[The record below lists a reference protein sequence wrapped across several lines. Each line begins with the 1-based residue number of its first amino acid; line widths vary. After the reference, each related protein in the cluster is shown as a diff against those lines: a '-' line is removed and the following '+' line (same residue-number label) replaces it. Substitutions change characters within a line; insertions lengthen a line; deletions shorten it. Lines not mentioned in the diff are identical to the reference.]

1 MRFAIISDTHDNVPV
16 IRELI
21 DRLKSEKIEFVVH
34 AGDIVSPFAIKE
46 FKALNVKLYF
56 AFGNND
62 GERRLLTK
70 IAEENGWEIGDI
82 VIFPMS
88 DGEGVVYHGTDRRIV
103 EVLRNS
109 KYKLVVLGHTHEPLI
124 EKLEDKYI
132 VNPGE
137 VCGYLTGNRTYAIF
151 DDGDISIVEF

>member
-1 MRFAIISDTHDNVPV
+1 MISDTHDNIPAIRDV
-16 IRELI
+16 IK
-21 DRLKSEKIEFVVH
+21 RLKEERVEFVVH
-34 AGDIVSPFAIKE
+34 AGDIIAPFAIKE
-46 FKALNVKLYF
+46 FKNLGVKIYF

-82 VIFPMS
+82 VTFPVEEGM
-88 DGEGVVYHGTDRRIV
+88 GVVYHGTDKRIV

-109 KYKLVVLGHTHEPLI
+109 KYKIVVLGHTHEAMI
-124 EKLEDKYI
+124 ERLEDKLV

-137 VCGYLTGNRTYAIF
+137 VCGYLTGNRTYAVY
-151 DDGDISIVEF
+151 DEGDVSVLEF